1 MWSEAMRDQ
10 AMKAV
15 SCTYA
20 FSKCKKS
27 AFHRKRWPDASLVHG
42 CWADCAPVEMVDF
55 CRCTRYSDPHYGD
68 MKRFI
73 RKQVQYIKDNSN
85 TKDLTELES
94 NFLKENMSLAE
105 AVTRMK
111 VHLVNSGKR
120 SPAQMSKLYGSRI
133 GAVHMV
139 KGQVFDTNGKQI
151 SQEMPVEEKL
161 KRWLMSKYADEIDCV
176 VLHHEEEVDHEDDHI

>member
-1 MWSEAMRDQ
+1 MRDQ

-20 FSKCKKS
+20 FSKCKQS
-27 AFHRKRWPDASLVHG
+27 AFHRKRWPDASLVLA
-42 CWADCAPVEMVDF
+42 CWADCAAVDTAGF

-85 TKDLTELES
+85 AKDLTELES

-120 SPAQMSKLYGSRI
+120 SPARMAKLYGGRV

-139 KGQVFDTNGKQI
+139 EGKVFDKNGKQI
-151 SQEMPVEEKL
+151 SQQMPVEEKL

-176 VLHHEEEVDHEDDHI
+176 VLHHEEEEHHDDDHI